1 VASQQFRIAFVD
13 LLAELQAG
21 LRDDNSSTT
30 SLLQKCILL
39 GGQVGSERLRDWAR
53 QELKGYDRV
62 DQVPEY
68 RRVSAPLCID
78 GATFHHLITGQQV
91 SAMSLPEFA
100 REYISEEV
108 ALTNGLGEL
117 EQISRGPEDMIR
129 LAPPGAQELVVLW
142 NHERQSSD
150 QITRL
155 YWKVSRS
162 AIAGVVIG
170 VRTALA
176 ELVGELLAAAP
187 GDDQSPSKQAVDAAV
202 HLVVTGDRNT
212 VTVVDSQATS
222 KGNAA
227 ITVTGSSDQPQV
239 TKEGWWTRWRKR
251 GLIIGLST
259 VVAAV
264 VAVLQLVGWVP
275 WK

>member
-1 VASQQFRIAFVD
+1 MASQQFGIVFSG

-21 LRDDNSSTT
+21 LRDNNSSTT

-39 GGQVGSERLRDWAR
+39 GGKVGSERLRDWAR

-78 GATFHHLITGQQV
+78 GATFTTLITGQQV

-155 YWKVSRS
+155 YWQVSRS

-187 GDDQSPSKQAVDAAV
+187 DDDQPPSKQAVDAAV
-202 HLVVTGDRNT
+202 HFVVTGDRNT
-212 VTVVDSQATS
+212 VTVVDSQTTT

-239 TKEGWWTRWRKR
+239 TKQGWWTRWRKR